1 MRIHKLAKLRMDKV
15 NDFEVQF
22 YKAQRFLDISKTE
35 QASKILESII
45 AETTKKENNLFFI
58 RASCVLGELLFTTGR
73 HNEARQYLTQV
84 IETPCQDDVVDYEK
98 NLAEDILGR
107 F

>member
-1 MRIHKLAKLRMDKV
+1 MDII

-22 YKAQRFLDISKTE
+22 YKALRLLDLGKTE
-35 QASKILESII
+35 QASKILENVV
-45 AETTKKENNLFFI
+45 AEAAKMQNNLFFI

>member
-1 MRIHKLAKLRMDKV
+1 MDII

-22 YKAQRFLDISKTE
+22 YKALRLLDLGETE
-35 QASKILESII
+35 QAAKILENVV
-45 AETTKKENNLFFI
+45 AEVAKMQNNLFFT